1 MFLNQKQ
8 GSQNGHQIK
17 GNLYLQ
23 PIATLSKIQQ
33 TAPSA
38 GKRERLCRDCC
49 FISNR
54 IGWESGA
61 SFQDLSESKAKES
74 KTNAIL
80 GYFQHSIEN
89 VTNLTL

>member
-1 MFLNQKQ
+1 M
-8 GSQNGHQIK
+8 
-17 GNLYLQ
+17 Q

-33 TAPSA
+33 TASSA
-38 GKRERLCRDCC
+38 GKRERLGRDWCL
-49 FISNR
+49 ILNL

-61 SFQDLSESKAKES
+61 SFQGQSEGKAKES

-89 VTNLTL
+89 GTDLTL